1 MNLLSYFVGILGCD
15 CGNEKQ
21 KSMIKLK
28 VLDKYFGGEERAIRI
43 THTRSWEK
51 ARKPPC
57 TRILSLSLSLSLYI
71 YIYIY
76 VCVCVK
82 KIHQHPTPHLAAL
95 PCCKIKVYPPDF
107 KHTTR
112 QKIA

>member
-71 YIYIY
+71 YIYIC
-76 VCVCVK
+76 VCVCEENTSTSN
-82 KIHQHPTPHLAAL
+82 TPSSRLAL
-95 PCCKIKVYPPDF
+95 L
-107 KHTTR
+107 
-112 QKIA
+112 QN